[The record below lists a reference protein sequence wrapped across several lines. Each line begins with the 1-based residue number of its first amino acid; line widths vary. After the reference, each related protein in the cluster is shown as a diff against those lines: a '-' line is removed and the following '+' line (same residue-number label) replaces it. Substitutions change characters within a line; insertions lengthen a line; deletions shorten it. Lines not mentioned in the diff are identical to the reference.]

1 MARRRR
7 AIFTFGGLDMKK
19 PTLSVGLCVALVVLA
34 GCLWGTTGVF
44 VRYLGAYGLSSMAI
58 VAVRALLTTAFV
70 TIGALCMDA
79 KLLRI
84 RLRDL
89 WCFLGTGIASMMLF
103 NICYFSNI
111 EESGMAVAA
120 TMLYTAPV
128 FVMIL
133 SAILFRERIT
143 PRKIVALI
151 LCVIGCVFVS
161 GMLAGGETVLTP
173 RSLLLGIGSGLGYGL
188 YSIFTRYAL
197 QRGYH
202 TVTITVYTFL
212 FSMLG
217 CLFFVNREDVD
228 ILATAGGGLWL
239 LLAVYAVVTTVI
251 PYLVYNIGLMRVE
264 NSKAS
269 VIASIEPVVAA
280 VLGFAVF
287 GELPTLSQTV
297 GIVLVL
303 AAVVMLNLKVKTTEQ
318 TNKAQT

>member
-1 MARRRR
+1 
-7 AIFTFGGLDMKK
+7 MKK
-19 PTLSVGLCVALVVLA
+19 PTLSTGLCTALVVLA

-44 VRYLGAYGLSSMAI
+44 VRYLGVYGLSSMAI
-58 VAVRALLTTAFV
+58 VAVRAILTTLIV
-70 TIGALCMDA
+70 TVGAVCIDV

-84 RLRDL
+84 RLRDI

-103 NICYFSNI
+103 NICYFTNI
-111 EESGMAVAA
+111 EESSMAVAA

-128 FVMIL
+128 FVMLL
-133 SAILFRERIT
+133 SALLFRERIT
-143 PRKIVALI
+143 VRKIAALA

-161 GMLAGGETVLTP
+161 GMLAGSHTLTP
-173 RSLLLGIGSGLGYGL
+173 RSLLLGFGSGLGYGL

-212 FSMLG
+212 FSVLG
-217 CLFFVNREDVD
+217 CVFFVNDQD
-228 ILATAGGGLWL
+228 IVTVSTSGVSLWL
-239 LLAVYAVVTTVI
+239 LFAVYAVVTTVI
-251 PYLVYNIGLMRVE
+251 PYLVYNIGLIRVE

-287 GELPTLSQTV
+287 REIPSLPQAV
-297 GIVLVL
+297 GIILVL
-303 AAVVMLNLKVKTTEQ
+303 AAVVMLNLKTKTE
-318 TNKAQT
+318 A

>member
-1 MARRRR
+1 
-7 AIFTFGGLDMKK
+7 MKK
-19 PTLSVGLCVALVVLA
+19 PTLSAGLCTSLVVLA
-34 GCLWGTTGVF
+34 GCLWGTTGLF
-44 VRYLGAYGLSSMAI
+44 VRHLGVYGLSSMAI
-58 VAVRALLTTAFV
+58 VVIRAVLTTLLV
-70 TIGALCMDA
+70 TVGAVCIDV

-84 RLRDL
+84 RLRDI
-89 WCFLGTGIASMMLF
+89 WCFLGTGIVSMMLF
-103 NICYFSNI
+103 NICYFTNI
-111 EESGMAVAA
+111 EESSMAVAA

-128 FVMIL
+128 FVMLL
-133 SAILFRERIT
+133 SALLFRERIT
-143 PRKIVALI
+143 AHKIAALV

-173 RSLLLGIGSGLGYGL
+173 RSLLLGFGSGLGYGL

-212 FSMLG
+212 FSALG
-217 CLFFVNREDVD
+217 CVFFVNNQD
-228 ILATAGGGLWL
+228 IVTVSTSGISLWV

-287 GELPTLSQTV
+287 REIPSLPQAV
-297 GIVLVL
+297 GIALVL
-303 AAVVMLNLKVKTTEQ
+303 AAVVMLNLKDKTQ
-318 TNKAQT
+318 A

>member
-1 MARRRR
+1 
-7 AIFTFGGLDMKK
+7 MKK
-19 PTLSVGLCVALVVLA
+19 PTLSTGLCVALVLLA
-34 GCLWGTTGVF
+34 ATLWGTTGLF
-44 VRYLGAYGLSSMAI
+44 VRYLGTYGLSSMAI
-58 VAVRALLTTAFV
+58 VAVRALLTTMFV
-70 TIGALCMDA
+70 TIGALCIDV

-89 WCFLGTGIASMMLF
+89 WCFLGTGIVSMMLF
-103 NICYFSNI
+103 NVCYFSNI

-143 PRKIVALI
+143 PRKIVALV

-161 GMLAGGETVLTP
+161 GVAIGGDALTP
-173 RSLLLGIGSGLGYGL
+173 HSFLLGIGSGLGYGL

-212 FSMLG
+212 FSVLG
-217 CLFFVNREDVD
+217 CLLFVKPEDVD
-228 ILATAGGGLWL
+228 IVTISGSGLWI

-269 VIASIEPVVAA
+269 VIASIEPVVAT

-287 GELPTLSQTV
+287 GELPTLPQTI

-303 AAVVMLNLKVKTTEQ
+303 SAVVMLNLKDK
-318 TNKAQT
+318 NKA

>member
-1 MARRRR
+1 
-7 AIFTFGGLDMKK
+7 MKK
-19 PTLSVGLCVALVVLA
+19 PTLSTGLCVTMVLLA

-44 VRYLGAYGLSSMAI
+44 VRYLGGYGLSSMAI
-58 VAVRALLTTAFV
+58 VAVRALLTTVFV
-70 TIGALCMDA
+70 TIGAVCIDVT
-79 KLLRI
+79 LLRI

-103 NICYFSNI
+103 NVCYFSNI

-120 TMLYTAPV
+120 TMLYTAPA
-128 FVMIL
+128 FVLIL
-133 SAILFRERIT
+133 SAILFGERIT
-143 PRKIVALI
+143 PRKVAALV

-161 GMLAGGETVLTP
+161 GMLAGDGTLTP
-173 RSLLLGIGSGLGYGL
+173 YSLLLGIGSGLGYGL

-202 TVTITVYTFL
+202 TITITVYTFL

-217 CLFFVNREDVD
+217 CLCFVGGEDVA
-228 ILATAGGGLWL
+228 IVTTSGWQLWA

-269 VIASIEPVVAA
+269 VIASIEPVVAT
-280 VLGFAVF
+280 VLGLVVF
-287 GELPTLSQTV
+287 GDFPAPMQTV

-303 AAVVMLNLKVKTTEQ
+303 AAVVMLNLKIEAKE
-318 TNKAQT
+318 

>member
-1 MARRRR
+1 
-7 AIFTFGGLDMKK
+7 MKK
-19 PTLSVGLCVALVVLA
+19 PTLSNGLCVALVVLA

-58 VAVRALLTTAFV
+58 VAVRALLTTVFV
-70 TIGALCMDA
+70 TIGAIGIDV
-79 KLLRI
+79 KLLCI
-84 RLRDL
+84 RWRDL

-128 FVMIL
+128 FVTIL

-143 PRKIVALI
+143 PRKVVALI

-161 GMLAGGETVLTP
+161 GLLSGGETVLTP
-173 RSLLLGIGSGLGYGL
+173 RSLLLGLGSGLGYGM

-217 CLFFVNREDVD
+217 CLFFVKNEDIGIVT
-228 ILATAGGGLWL
+228 TAGVGLWV

-280 VLGFAVF
+280 ALGFAVF
-287 GELPTLSQTV
+287 GELPTLPQTV

-303 AAVVMLNLKVKTTEQ
+303 AAVVMLNMKVKSTE
-318 TNKAQT
+318 

>member
-1 MARRRR
+1 
-7 AIFTFGGLDMKK
+7 MKK